1 MTEQEKRMESAQK
14 IILESIEKTAS
25 VLDNIPSEGLNSRL
39 EWLNGY
45 SEIML
50 RLSEAMRNVS
60 F

>member
-1 MTEQEKRMESAQK
+1 MTEQEKRMESAQE
-14 IILESIEKTAS
+14 IILESIEKAAS

-50 RLSEAMRNVS
+50 RLSEAMKNVS
-60 F
+60 L